1 MDYEARYQAPTL
13 EFDRSYSPKGYIRIE
28 DMPDVMDDISWGEWL
43 TNQLAGICL
52 TMIPLDSYILDDEG
66 NLVPFH
72 HYLMVLNEK
81 WRKKIEVATIRLN
94 YLIGSCN

>member
-13 EFDRSYSPKGYIRIE
+13 EFGRSYSPKGYIKLE
-28 DMPDVMDDISWGEWL
+28 DMPDCENISWEEWL
-43 TNQLAGICL
+43 RNQLAGICL

-66 NLVPFH
+66 NLVEFH
-72 HYLMVLNEK
+72 SYLMVLNDK
-81 WRKKIEVATIRLN
+81 WRKKIESATIRLN